1 MPIPKEDIVKFLLK
15 DVLSGKRIGSQRELS
30 EKLLSRLRKND
41 PGYSMTGKRAREI
54 ALRTPGISVSI
65 STRSGGI
72 PRLCPACGGR
82 LKKTHTRNLRGKKI
96 VLRLSCTRC
105 SYSGKSGRW
114 IPSRY
119 SFSIQ

>member
-1 MPIPKEDIVKFLLK
+1 MPIPREDIVKFLLK

-41 PGYSMTGKRAREI
+41 PSYSITGKRAREI
-54 ALRTPGISVSI
+54 ALRTPGIRVRI
-65 STRSGGI
+65 STRSGRI
-72 PRLCPACGGR
+72 PGRCPACSGR
-82 LKKTHTRNLRGKKI
+82 LSKTYTRNLRGRKI
-96 VLRLSCTRC
+96 ILRLSCVRC

-119 SFSIQ
+119 EFTKT